1 MSVVTLVDFEF
12 FANVIKRK
20 PVYDT
25 VCFFAKENKSVHKSP
40 FISLVAD
47 DSFGC
52 YKDSIEIS
60 VSDFTHF
67 SKEQLLVWCS
77 FIGAKNWTD
86 VKKAYDNITFLESRY
101 GEPLKILAIQKDI
114 NKVITFAFERALAHV
129 KVKVF
134 EAAEKEKEKE
144 KK

>member
-12 FANVIKRK
+12 FADVIKRK

-25 VCFFAKENKSVHKSP
+25 VCFFVNEKESAHKSP
-40 FISLVAD
+40 FVIFVAD
-47 DSFGC
+47 ESFGC
-52 YKDSIEIS
+52 YMDSIEIS
-60 VSDFTHF
+60 APDFTHL

-77 FIGAKNWTD
+77 FIGAKNWAD
-86 VKKAYDNITFLESRY
+86 VKKAYDNITFFESRY

-114 NKVITFAFERALAHV
+114 NKVIAFAFERALAHV

-134 EAAEKEKEKE
+134 EAAEKEKQKE